1 MRTFLQRRSIIRV
14 TMWSLDSLKKMDSY
28 DFELLVGDLF
38 ESMGYVTHVTPRSRD
53 YGVDILIKLE
63 HFGLSHSWIIQAKKY
78 NGSVGV
84 REIREYGSLRM
95 RDRVDGVI
103 IVTTGH
109 FSPDAQDEAGKYNV
123 KLVSGDLLVGMLNR
137 YLEKP
142 VALYEGGIAV
152 AAGKE
157 PYEIPQDAAE
167 LLLRDNEEILLRET
181 VNLNGNGYELL
192 LSNRNL
198 FLKEVGFLSRKTT
211 LKHKIPVTNIIGAM
225 QGKNGILLFTGG
237 KNIRTCLIKGDGK
250 IIDVLEQVKM
260 TVPGQAE
267 KLIKFSRA
275 GNTESVL
282 TSKRIFVRENDDIWQ
297 CPLFRISSV
306 GLKKGLVFRNSRI
319 VLYVTGESVE
329 KKELAVDDAV
339 SWKSGI
345 ESAVRSS

>member
-1 MRTFLQRRSIIRV
+1 MRTFLQCPRV

-142 VALYEGGIAV
+142 FAGIEE
-152 AAGKE
+152 K
-157 PYEIPQDAAE
+157 PDEIPEDGAQ

-181 VNLNGNGYELL
+181 VNLNGNGCELI

-211 LKHKIPVTNIIGAM
+211 LKHKIAVTNIIGAM

-237 KNIRTCLIKGDGK
+237 KDIRTCLIKGDGK
-250 IIDVLEQVKM
+250 IIDMLEQVKM

-267 KLIKFSRA
+267 KLMKFSRA

-282 TSKRIFVRENDDIWQ
+282 TNKRIFVWENDGTWQ
-297 CPLFRISSV
+297 CPLFRISGV
-306 GLKKGLVFRNSRI
+306 ELKKGLVFRNSRI
-319 VLYVTGESVE
+319 ILYVTGESVK